1 MRIAFLPLAGVLVIY
16 PFFAS
21 GESYDCPEVPVSEA
35 EENELLAA
43 AMETL
48 SPEQQSQ
55 GFSSTEVS
63 KCSLDVN
70 FDGDPPYVATE
81 QHIVFYGYFPYLVR
95 DDDYRERMA
104 VECRKN
110 LELRDGDTVR
120 ESAICRDDHQKHL
133 VYPSIDNEL
142 RLRGDVTKAEAQ
154 AYLSY
159 IRERIDDRTVTAFL
173 TKKDFE
179 RISGMN
185 VNYRKGRRVF
195 SAYISSGGGI
205 LYLNANAVQ
214 GNSIAFEALEADQIM
229 Y

>member
-1 MRIAFLPLAGVLVIY
+1 MRISFPPLAVALLTY
-16 PFFAS
+16 PYFAL
-21 GESYDCPEVPVSEA
+21 GTAYDCPEVPVSEVEA
-35 EENELLAA
+35 NELLASA
-43 AMETL
+43 IESL
-48 SPEQQSQ
+48 LPEEQSQ

-63 KCSLDVN
+63 KCSIDVDI
-70 FDGDPPYVATE
+70 DGDPPYVGTE

-95 DDDYRERMA
+95 EDDYRERIA
-104 VECRKN
+104 VECRKD
-110 LELRDGDTVR
+110 LELRDGDIVR
-120 ESAICRDDHQKHL
+120 ESASCRNHHQKHL
-133 VYPSIDNEL
+133 VYPGIDNEL
-142 RLRGDVTKAEAQ
+142 RLRGDMTKAEAQ

>member
-1 MRIAFLPLAGVLVIY
+1 M
-16 PFFAS
+16 
-21 GESYDCPEVPVSEA
+21 
-35 EENELLAA
+35 
-43 AMETL
+43 
-48 SPEQQSQ
+48 
-55 GFSSTEVS
+55 
-63 KCSLDVN
+63 N

-142 RLRGDVTKAEAQ
+142 RLRGDVTKAEAL

-159 IRERIDDRTVTAFL
+159 IHERIDDRTVTAFL
-173 TKKDFE
+173 TKKDFG
-179 RISGMN
+179 RIGGIN
-185 VNYRKGRRVF
+185 VKYRKGRRVF
-195 SAYISSGGGI
+195 SAYISSGGGT

-214 GNSIAFEALEADQIM
+214 GSSIGFESLEADQIM